1 MATATATS
9 IELGATS
16 AIDAPSAAVLRT
28 RVPATDPSSGSG
40 EDEVLV
46 ASRLADSTVPDGGY
60 GWVMITGCSVM
71 TWWFVGTTYSWGV
84 IQGRLVDKGVSSPA
98 TLSYIG
104 SIAIASIS
112 FMAILNAR
120 IMRAIGAQRTGMLGI
135 ALLGLAELLSS
146 FAVDSGSVAG
156 LFLTSG
162 ILLGIG
168 TSLCFMTV
176 SSTPAQYFSRKRGLA
191 NGIVFAGGG
200 LGGAVTSYTMEALM
214 SKVGAPWAYRALAAI
229 TLLTGLPA
237 AWLVKERVPARPAG
251 FIEW

>member
-1 MATATATS
+1 M
-9 IELGATS
+9 E
-16 AIDAPSAAVLRT
+16 R
-28 RVPATDPSSGSG
+28 
-40 EDEVLV
+40 
-46 ASRLADSTVPDGGY
+46 
-60 GWVMITGCSVM
+60 
-71 TWWFVGTTYSWGV
+71 
-84 IQGRLVDKGVSSPA
+84 GVSSPA

-120 IMRAIGAQRTGMLGI
+120 VLRAIGAQRTGMLGI
-135 ALLGLAELLSS
+135 TLLALAELLSS

-162 ILLGIG
+162 VLLGIG
-168 TSLCFMTV
+168 ISLCFMTV
-176 SSTPAQYFSRKRGLA
+176 SATPAQYFSRKRGLA

-200 LGGAVTSYTMEALM
+200 LGGAVTSYAMEALM
-214 SKVGAPWAYRALAAI
+214 GKVGAPWTYRILAAV

-251 FIEW
+251 FIEWYVLTWHVKAETSRLRC